1 MDSIKDIIPQVVE
14 KMVRWRSQ
22 RSGGCDTIEQVWENI
37 LEEQE
42 LRHTRL
48 IGPRD
53 GKLFIAVDAPAWV
66 YHLRMRKTK
75 ILRQLQKE
83 IPEIQDILFKVGA
96 IK

>member
-22 RSGGCDTIEQVWENI
+22 RSGGHDTLEQVWQNV
-37 LEEQE
+37 LEKQE

-53 GKLFIAVDAPAWV
+53 GKLFVSVDSPARL

-75 ILRQLQKE
+75 ILKQVQKE
-83 IPEIQDILFKVGA
+83 IPEIQDIIFKVGA